1 MSFYSIIDPV
11 DSDGPRVWGSG
22 VKRGCMVSLE
32 SQARESNNTRMRG
45 VLWEVLR
52 VRQECLPTLWY
63 KNEQEQ
69 LTH

>member
-1 MSFYSIIDPV
+1 
-11 DSDGPRVWGSG
+11 
-22 VKRGCMVSLE
+22 MVSLE
-32 SQARESNNTRMRG
+32 SQARGSNNTRMRG

-52 VRQECLPTLWY
+52 VRQECLATLWY